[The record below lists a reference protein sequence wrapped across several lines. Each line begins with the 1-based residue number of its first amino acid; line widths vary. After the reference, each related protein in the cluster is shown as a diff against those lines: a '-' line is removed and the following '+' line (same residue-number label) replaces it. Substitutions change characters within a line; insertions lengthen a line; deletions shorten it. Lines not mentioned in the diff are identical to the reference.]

1 MSDTNNQASERSG
14 WLAYPLLVFAASRV
28 LLFSFAK
35 SAPIFGGKL
44 GADPGLPQAF
54 LFEHPFWAALGH
66 GEFANY
72 ARIARTGYVG
82 LGDAAYLP
90 LVPLLGKGLG
100 AAFGSIEIGLIV
112 LSLFACAVGFVGSY
126 RLFDHLRG
134 RDTAR
139 WGVALLAA
147 FPFAYHLSD
156 GSSLA
161 CLLAFSTWGVLL
173 ALRGSCLSAT
183 AILSLG
189 VRAHPVGVFSGLA
202 LAGAPAWV
210 GPRSTPWRKW
220 TSVIVPGLV
229 LALWPVY
236 LRIHLGTS
244 TAMIWGALWPKNA
257 STGFAWSAM
266 LIAFGALAGGGILL
280 LARLPGL
287 RVLALAG
294 GLQLGFAL
302 QAWNPASAVALVVC
316 WPAFLGLGD
325 LLARRQALRA
335 PLVAMLGAHQGLLL
349 YCFTHFVRLT

>member
-1 MSDTNNQASERSG
+1 
-14 WLAYPLLVFAASRV
+14 
-28 LLFSFAK
+28 
-35 SAPIFGGKL
+35 
-44 GADPGLPQAF
+44 
-54 LFEHPFWAALGH
+54 
-66 GEFANY
+66 
-72 ARIARTGYVG
+72 
-82 LGDAAYLP
+82 
-90 LVPLLGKGLG
+90 
-100 AAFGSIEIGLIV
+100 
-112 LSLFACAVGFVGSY
+112 
-126 RLFDHLRG
+126 
-134 RDTAR
+134 
-139 WGVALLAA
+139 
-147 FPFAYHLSD
+147 
-156 GSSLA
+156 
-161 CLLAFSTWGVLL
+161 
-173 ALRGSCLSAT
+173 
-183 AILSLG
+183 
-189 VRAHPVGVFSGLA
+189 
-202 LAGAPAWV
+202 
-210 GPRSTPWRKW
+210 
-220 TSVIVPGLV
+220 VIVPGLV